1 MKQTTE
7 NRAVFETVAPA
18 RALLKLAVPTIIS
31 QLVALI
37 YNLAD
42 TFFIGKTND
51 PCKVAAATI
60 ASALMFILIALAN
73 LFGVGGSSLIS
84 RLLGKKAPEEAGKVS
99 ALSSYGSAL
108 LTFCFSLF
116 CLAFMEPMLRT
127 LGASDDTLGYTSDY
141 ILWVVVI
148 GGVPT
153 TLSLT
158 MSHLLRSEGYARE
171 AGIGLSMGGVV
182 NIALDPLFMFVILPR
197 GREVLGAALATMLS
211 NVLSLAFF
219 LIVLATK
226 RGKTVLSLSPA
237 KLPAG
242 LRYMGQTLA
251 VGLPASLGTG
261 LACVSNAAGNA
272 LVASFGDTAL
282 AAFGIVKKIDMLPMN
297 VGMGLCQGMMPLV
310 AYNYAAGNV
319 ARMRRFVNL
328 ARLWGMA
335 FAGLCILLF
344 EVFAGNVV
352 TLFIKDDAT
361 ILLGERFLRIC
372 ILGTP
377 LMISNVQ
384 MSFTLQA
391 MGKGRQ
397 SLLLSVCRQ
406 GIIHLPLLF
415 LFRALFGLTGVIC
428 TQLVAD
434 AVTMV
439 IAFTIYHYTLKRESV
454 L

>member
-1 MKQTTE
+1 MKQTAE
-7 NRAVFETVAPA
+7 NRAIFESMAPA
-18 RALLKLAVPTIIS
+18 KALAKLAVPTIIS
-31 QLVALI
+31 QLVTLI

-51 PCKVAAATI
+51 PCKVAAATV
-60 ASALMFILIALAN
+60 ASALMFILIALSN

-84 RLLGKKAPEEAGKVS
+84 RLLGQQKPEEAGKVS
-99 ALSSYGSAL
+99 ALSFYGSAVLTL
-108 LTFCFSLF
+108 LFSLS
-116 CLAFMEPMLRT
+116 CLVFMEPLLRL

-153 TLSLT
+153 TLGLT

-171 AGIGLSMGGVV
+171 AGIGLSLGGIV
-182 NIALDPLFMFVILPR
+182 NIALDPLFMFVLLPK

-211 NVLSLAFF
+211 NVLSLLFF
-219 LIVLATK
+219 LIVLASK
-226 RGKTVLSLSPA
+226 RGKTVLSLSPK

-242 LRYMGQTLA
+242 LHYLGQTLA

-261 LACVSNAAGNA
+261 LACVSNAAMNA
-272 LVASFGDTAL
+272 LASSFGDVPL
-282 AAFGIVKKIDMLPMN
+282 AAVGIVKKIDMLPMN

-319 ARMRRFVNL
+319 PRMKAFVNL

-335 FAGLCILLF
+335 FALLCIGLF
-344 EVFAGNVV
+344 EAFAAPVV
-352 TLFIKDDAT
+352 LAFIREADTVYLAT
-361 ILLGERFLRIC
+361 RFLRIC
-372 ILGTP
+372 VLGTP
-377 LMISNVQ
+377 FMVSNVQ
-384 MSFTLQA
+384 MTYTLQA
-391 MGKGRQ
+391 MGKGRA

-406 GIIHLPLLF
+406 GLIHLPILF
-415 LFRALFGLTGVIC
+415 LFRALFGMYGVVC
-428 TQLVAD
+428 AQLAADMTTMIVA
-434 AVTMV
+434 
-439 IAFTIYHYTLKRESV
+439 FGIYHHVLKRDSV